1 MATGG
6 GAMHKAEVAI
16 KWERPDG
23 GALDMRGRAV
33 VNKLDRPI
41 RVALG
46 ESFASADG
54 LAMVDVTLGIDGR
67 ELRVLDATCG
77 TSSVAA
83 EVRAFLETLEPI
95 EAAGFK
101 VT

>member
-1 MATGG
+1 
-6 GAMHKAEVAI
+6 MHKAEVAI
-16 KWERPDG
+16 KWEGPDG
-23 GALDMRGRAV
+23 GDLEIRDRAV

-54 LAMVDVTLGIDGR
+54 LALLDVTLGIDGR
-67 ELRVLDATCG
+67 ELRVRDATCG

-83 EVRAFLETLEPI
+83 EVRAFLEKLEPI

-101 VT
+101 VI